1 MVVCG
6 KAAAGMVLWWQE
18 RYRYNPRLKSSAPDS
33 KCSLWWTATQEAML
47 NGWKI
52 PGSMIK
58 CIMRKTSLVTE
69 YAWEMSY
76 ICWWERWVN
85 FDWLSGLSMEAA
97 NGFLPCWWPFVRLV
111 FSGEWHQLCNAR
123 KLVAGS
129 TVKLGVREEANNK
142 VLYLCPHHCWCWD
155 QLCQATTLTGVNGPT
170 YRYEQYFWKN

>member
-1 MVVCG
+1 MQPLMDCNTRGNVKWMKNTG
-6 KAAAGMVLWWQE
+6 EHDKMH
-18 RYRYNPRLKSSAPDS
+18 Y
-33 KCSLWWTATQEAML
+33 EAFFFQ
-47 NGWKI
+47 K
-52 PGSMIK
+52 
-58 CIMRKTSLVTE
+58 KTSLVTE

-142 VLYLCPHHCWCWD
+142 VLYLCPPPLLVLRSTMPSNYTHRC
-155 QLCQATTLTGVNGPT
+155 
-170 YRYEQYFWKN
+170 